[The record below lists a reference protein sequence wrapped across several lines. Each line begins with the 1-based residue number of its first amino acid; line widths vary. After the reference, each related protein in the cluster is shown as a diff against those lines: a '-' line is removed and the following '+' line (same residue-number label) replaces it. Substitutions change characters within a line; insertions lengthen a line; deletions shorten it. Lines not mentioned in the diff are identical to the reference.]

1 MSISLTL
8 LFSIWTLITTPRF
21 SMGYFIHCL
30 VRWVRFISTLPPAS
44 VLSWTLF
51 SLAGRMVVLPALSTE
66 MYLTWMMALVSN
78 SDGALG
84 RWILRMDCNT
94 RRIKS
99 NDFLIFLYLPS
110 QDLFSRQEPSR
121 LIWSTRLNSQDGL
134 VLKNKNYYSKV
145 MCGLQEFYVTNSYRK
160 SVSDYISFHNPDA
173 KSPRSSQLGNAQFVL
188 RCVWWV

>member
-1 MSISLTL
+1 MTWFDQTEIHTCDVPTWPISISLTL
-8 LFSIWTLITTPRF
+8 LFSIWTLMMTPRF

-30 VRWVRFISTLPPAS
+30 VRWVRLISTLPPAS

-94 RRIKS
+94 TKFSYS
-99 NDFLIFLYLPS
+99 NVVVFFLPS
-110 QDLFSRQEPSR
+110 QDLFSRQEPFR
-121 LIWSTRLNSQDGL
+121 LIWNTGRNSQDGL
-134 VLKNKNYYSKV
+134 ELKKWIILKRL
-145 MCGLQEFYVTNSYRK
+145 CGLQE
-160 SVSDYISFHNPDA
+160 
-173 KSPRSSQLGNAQFVL
+173 L
-188 RCVWWV
+188 